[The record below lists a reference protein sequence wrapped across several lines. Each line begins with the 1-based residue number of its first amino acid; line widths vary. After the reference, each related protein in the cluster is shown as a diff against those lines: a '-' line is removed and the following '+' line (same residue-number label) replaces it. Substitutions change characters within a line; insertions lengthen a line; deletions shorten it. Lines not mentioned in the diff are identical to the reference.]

1 MHGAFPIVSINSLTS
16 SLDTVGDFTLRKL
29 KCQGVRDE
37 RRLETNTVSRC
48 HQENLKMMM
57 LKGDWCHSEAL
68 LRDSKDPNSWPRR
81 ALPAEETGQ
90 A

>member
-1 MHGAFPIVSINSLTS
+1 MHGAFPIVSINSLMS

-57 LKGDWCHSEAL
+57 LWNHKGNEMGEAAVQEDWETDQGASE
-68 LRDSKDPNSWPRR
+68 KKI
-81 ALPAEETGQ
+81 GQ
-90 A
+90 E